1 MDPKQHLRA
10 RIARNLQR
18 VRGLIA
24 ASTRLAAMDGPVSE
38 EPADILRAAV
48 VLLHATMEDVL
59 RTLEEVALEPAS
71 PATLKAF
78 GIEYGRKK
86 PEKLALW
93 ELAEKYGGASISDV
107 VRLATVV
114 YLDGQTYNN
123 GDELAGVLGRLKI
136 VPKPL
141 LDRFA
146 GDLEGMMRRRHRI
159 VHRTDL
165 SGSRVGD
172 SLSLLTET
180 LHPDEVLSWIET
192 VDQFVHAVLER
203 YARSAA

>member
-1 MDPKQHLRA
+1 MDPKEHLRA

-24 ASTRLAAMDGPVSE
+24 ASTRLEAMDEPVAE

-71 PATLKAF
+71 PTTLRSF

-107 VRLATVV
+107 VRLATVA

-123 GDELAGVLGRLKI
+123 GAELAGVLERLK
-136 VPKPL
+136 
-141 LDRFA
+141 
-146 GDLEGMMRRRHRI
+146 
-159 VHRTDL
+159 
-165 SGSRVGD
+165 
-172 SLSLLTET
+172 
-180 LHPDEVLSWIET
+180 
-192 VDQFVHAVLER
+192 
-203 YARSAA
+203 